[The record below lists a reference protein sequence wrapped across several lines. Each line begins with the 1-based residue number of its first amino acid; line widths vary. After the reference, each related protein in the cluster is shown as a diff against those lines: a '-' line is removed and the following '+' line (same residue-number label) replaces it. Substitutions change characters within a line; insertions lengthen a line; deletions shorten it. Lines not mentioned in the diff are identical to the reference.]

1 MKPMA
6 LLLAAVAVC
15 SFFGAVPFACSDIA
29 DLAPAQTLCVMG
41 GADGV
46 FLCTDG
52 DIAARGETLADAMIQ
67 LKNAASGELLLAT
80 VDELVLVSYPP
91 DANAFLR
98 AGLRPA
104 TSVYLA
110 PTLPESVDALAKY
123 LHEQKGG
130 VTLGM
135 LRDGAQKRVPR
146 LVRGVNGLV
155 VEVAP

>member
-29 DLAPAQTLCVMG
+29 DLAPAQILCVEG
-41 GADGV
+41 GESGV
-46 FLCTDG
+46 LLCTDG
-52 DIAARGETLADAMIQ
+52 GIAARGETLERAMIQ
-67 LKNAASGELLLAT
+67 LKNAAPGELLLAT

-91 DANAFLR
+91 EAGAFLD

-110 PTLPESVDALAKY
+110 PALPESVDALAKY
-123 LHEQKGG
+123 LHEQKDG

-135 LRDGAQKRVPR
+135 LADGVPRPVPR

-155 VEVAP
+155 VEVAS